1 MPDLA
6 NIRSPLH
13 YIRLLRD
20 PQQGLILYLDGA
32 AQFAEATEYRYH
44 ECLGVVP
51 MLFHESRT
59 IFIGGGGD
67 GLLAVR
73 LLGFPEVERVVVC
86 DYDGAVTDLAR
97 TQPDF
102 VALNGGSLSDPR
114 VEVINQDAMQYLRET
129 KESYDLIL
137 CDFPVPV
144 TRDLSRLYSTSFFD
158 LARKR
163 LNAGGLL
170 GAHITPVGETSA
182 LAVNTVRQIFSR
194 VSFYRVT
201 YAHGG
206 QNGFFM
212 ASRRALKRIRAV
224 PEWTRFLE
232 EGVVDALF
240 AFGKDE
246 QREASAVNT
255 EENNLIARTAM
266 LELWRG
272 KASTPHISNRLFTA
286 VGLNDNSP
294 CPRHLIPDF
303 LRYSAEQG
311 PLVLYVDRSWREEFD
326 PILTELGYAYR
337 RSYHRMSY
345 TFTPFNIR
353 VLDDWWK
360 KTDNGS
366 VTEISEC
373 TCRTA
378 SRPELVKLFQE
389 YLDRYPERY
398 LDVPSPSGFFER
410 ERSHLVVRNR
420 RGRVVTLLL
429 VLKDGGV
436 HVDVLYGRGTPRENM
451 LGLTLALKYMAR
463 FMGPF
468 LTFDAATENVESIM
482 RRLGAAPEEWYD
494 VFLPIGA

>member
-1 MPDLA
+1 MPDLT
-6 NIRSPLH
+6 NVRSPLQN
-13 YIRLLRD
+13 IRLLRD
-20 PQQGLILYLDGA
+20 SQQGLILYLDGA

-51 MLFHESRT
+51 MLFHECRT

-67 GLLAVR
+67 GLLAFR
-73 LLGFPEVERVVVC
+73 LLRFPEVQRVVVC
-86 DYDGAVTDLAR
+86 DYDGAVTDLAS
-97 TQPDF
+97 TQPDL
-102 VALNGGSLSDPR
+102 VALNGGSLSAPR
-114 VEVINQDAMQYLRET
+114 VEVINQDAMEYLQET

-137 CDFPVPV
+137 SDFPVPV
-144 TRDLSRLYSTSFFD
+144 TRDLSRLYSLSFFD

-163 LNAGGLL
+163 LNAGGLF

-182 LAVNTVRQIFSR
+182 LAVNTARQIFPR
-194 VSFYRVT
+194 VGLYRVT
-201 YAHGG
+201 YADGG

-232 EGVVDALF
+232 ERVVDALF

-246 QREASAVNT
+246 RCETSAVNT
-255 EENNLIARTAM
+255 EENHLIARTAM

-272 KASTPHISNRLFTA
+272 KASTPHMYNRLFTA
-286 VGLNDNSP
+286 VTLDDNIP
-294 CPRHLIPDF
+294 YPRHLIPDF
-303 LRYSAEQG
+303 LHYSAEQG
-311 PLVLYVDRSWREEFD
+311 PLVIYVDRGWREEFD
-326 PILTELGYAYR
+326 PILTELGYGYR

-345 TFTPFNIR
+345 TFTPFNMR
-353 VLDDWWK
+353 SLDDWWK

-366 VTEISEC
+366 VTEISEYM
-373 TCRTA
+373 CRTT

-398 LDVPSPSGFFER
+398 LDVPNPSGVFEH

-420 RGRVVTLLL
+420 RGRAVVLLL
-429 VLKDGGV
+429 VLKDEGV

-463 FMGPF
+463 YMAPF
-468 LTFDAATENVESIM
+468 LTFYAATDEVEGIM

-494 VFLPIGA
+494 VFLPVGV